1 MVRPDRDTFCA
12 LARQG
17 RAIPLIHEV
26 LADLDTPLAIFLKV
40 DDGVSGF
47 LFESV
52 EGGERWGRF
61 SFIGVGARATF
72 TPGAAYSSS
81 VARVSP
87 NRRTVRPS
95 RKPSP
100 VTRTVVPP
108 RSGPAG
114 GSTAVIRG
122 TGTYS

>member
-72 TPGAAYSSS
+72 TARAAF
-81 VARVSP
+81 A
-87 NRRTVRPS
+87 
-95 RKPSP
+95 
-100 VTRTVVPP
+100 
-108 RSGPAG
+108 A
-114 GSTAVIRG
+114 AH
-122 TGTYS
+122 